1 MLRTHG
7 QVELEEGP
15 LQCGLGLCTLLH
27 VTTCGSE
34 GKRPILEMGKLWPR
48 EGQGTAKGLA
58 SVPYPDP

>member
-1 MLRTHG
+1 MLRARG

-15 LQCGLGLCTLLH
+15 LRCGLGLCTLH

-48 EGQGTAKGLA
+48 EGQGTATGLA
-58 SVPYPDP
+58 SAPYLNP